1 MRDNL
6 KIQNTNYSLMLNKYS
21 FKVLEVQRVRENG
34 ILEEWVKYLILFSI
48 NLLEINTAYV
58 L

>member
-6 KIQNTNYSLMLNKYS
+6 KIQDTNYSLMLNKYS
-21 FKVLEVQRVRENG
+21 FKVLEAQRVRENG
-34 ILEEWVKYLILFSI
+34 IIEERVKYLILFSI

-58 L
+58 V

>member
-1 MRDNL
+1 MRDKL

-21 FKVLEVQRVRENG
+21 FKVLEVKKKKNG

-58 L
+58 F

>member
-6 KIQNTNYSLMLNKYS
+6 KIQDTNYSLMLNKYS
-21 FKVLEVQRVRENG
+21 FKVLEAQRVRENG
-34 ILEEWVKYLILFSI
+34 IIEEWVKYLILFSI

-58 L
+58 V